1 MSVVGSRTDHFRT
14 LRRIVARGVIIVYF
28 FLLVTIGLSVLG
40 RDGAVVRDGGVH
52 PVVWAIA
59 FVPLTGAFVA
69 AVRVL
74 GAPDHGRSPRLAMWA
89 VGLLL
94 IGVAVVVVSTV
105 TG

>member
-1 MSVVGSRTDHFRT
+1 MSVVGDRTDHFRSF
-14 LRRIVARGVIIVYF
+14 RRNVARSVIIVYF

-40 RDGAVVRDGGVH
+40 RDGAVVRDGVP
-52 PVVWAIA
+52 PVMWAIA
-59 FVPLTGAFVA
+59 FVPLTGGFAA

-74 GAPDHGRSPRLAMWA
+74 GAADRGRSPRLAMWA

-94 IGVAVVVVSTV
+94 LGVALLVVSTV